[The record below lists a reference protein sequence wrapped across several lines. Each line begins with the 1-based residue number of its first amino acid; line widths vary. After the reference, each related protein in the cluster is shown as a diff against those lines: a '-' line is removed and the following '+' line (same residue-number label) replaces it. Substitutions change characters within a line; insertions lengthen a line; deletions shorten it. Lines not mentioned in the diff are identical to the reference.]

1 MKVILLKD
9 HEQLGEEGLII
20 DVAPG
25 YARNFLFP
33 KKLARTATDQHIL
46 EFNLVRDKKHRL
58 KEKETIKARK
68 LAEKLNETSCTIT
81 VAAGEGDTL
90 YGSVTSST
98 IAEALNRDGFQ
109 IDKSQIQLE
118 DHIKKLGIYSVTV
131 KTAEEISTQVK
142 IWIVKE

>member
-9 HEQLGEEGLII
+9 NDQLGEEGTIV

-25 YARNFLFP
+25 YARNYLFP
-33 KKLARTATDQHIL
+33 KGLAKTASKQHIL
-46 EFNLVRDKKHRL
+46 EFNLAQDKKYRL
-58 KEKETIKARK
+58 KEKKISQARE
-68 LAEKLNETSCTIT
+68 LAEKLIETSCTIT

-90 YGSVTSST
+90 YGSVTAAT

-118 DHIKKLGIYSVTV
+118 DHIKKLGIYSVPV
-131 KTAEEISTQVK
+131 KTADEVISNVK

>member
-9 HEQLGEEGLII
+9 HEQLGEEGTII

-33 KKLARTATDQHIL
+33 KKFGALATDHHIL
-46 EFNLVRDKKHRL
+46 EFNLARDKKLRL
-58 KEKETIKARK
+58 KEKETVKARELADK
-68 LAEKLNETSCTIT
+68 LGDTSCTIT

-90 YGSVTSST
+90 YGSVTAAT

-109 IDKSQIQLE
+109 IDKSQIELE

-131 KTAEEISTQVK
+131 NTEEGISAQIK

>member
-9 HEQLGEEGLII
+9 HEQLGEEGAII

-25 YARNFLFP
+25 YARNFLLP
-33 KKLARTATDQHIL
+33 KKIACTATDHHIL
-46 EFNLVRDKKHRL
+46 EFNLARDKKLRL
-58 KEKETIKARK
+58 KEKETVKARH
-68 LAEKLNETSCTIT
+68 LAEKLGETSCTIT

-90 YGSVTSST
+90 YGSVTSAT
-98 IAEALNRDGFQ
+98 IAEALNRDGFK

-131 KTAEEISTQVK
+131 ALEEDISAQVK

>member
-9 HEQLGEEGLII
+9 HEQLGEEGTIT

-33 KKLARTATDQHIL
+33 KKVATMATDHHVL
-46 EFNLVRDKKHRL
+46 EFNLAREKKLRL

-68 LAEKLNETSCTIT
+68 LADKLSETSCTIT

-90 YGSVTSST
+90 YGSVTDAT
-98 IAEALNRDGFQ
+98 IAEALSRDGFQ
-109 IDKSQIQLE
+109 IDKSQVELE
-118 DHIKKLGIYSVTV
+118 NHIKKLGIYSVTIN
-131 KTAEEISTQVK
+131 TEEGVSAQVK

>member
-9 HEQLGEEGLII
+9 HEQLGEEGTII

-33 KKLARTATDQHIL
+33 KKLGALATDHHIL
-46 EFNLVRDKKHRL
+46 EFNLTRDKKLRL
-58 KEKETIKARK
+58 KEKETIKARALADK
-68 LAEKLNETSCTIT
+68 LGDTSCTIT

-90 YGSVTSST
+90 YGSVTAAT

-109 IDKSQIQLE
+109 IDKSQIELE

-131 KTAEEISTQVK
+131 NTEEGISAQIK

>member
-9 HEQLGEEGLII
+9 HEQLGEEGTII

-33 KKLARTATDQHIL
+33 KKLGALATDHHIL
-46 EFNLVRDKKHRL
+46 EFNLTRDKKLRL
-58 KEKETIKARK
+58 KEKETIKARALADK
-68 LAEKLNETSCTIT
+68 LGDTSCTIT

-90 YGSVTSST
+90 YGSVTAAT

-109 IDKSQIQLE
+109 IDKSQIELE
-118 DHIKKLGIYSVTV
+118 DHIKKLGIYSITV
-131 KTAEEISTQVK
+131 NTEEGISAQVK

>member
-9 HEQLGEEGLII
+9 HEQLGEEGTITE
-20 DVAPG
+20 VAPG
-25 YARNFLFP
+25 YARNFLIP
-33 KKLARTATDQHIL
+33 KKMACLATDHHIL
-46 EFNLVRDKKHRL
+46 EFNLARDKKLRL
-58 KEKETIKARK
+58 KEKETIIARK
-68 LAEKLNETSCTIT
+68 LADKLGETSCTIT

-118 DHIKKLGIYSVTV
+118 DHIKKLGIYSITINL
-131 KTAEEISTQVK
+131 EEGVSAQVK